1 MSTNLPEKVK
11 QLPADKQKEV
21 EDFIDYL
28 LYKYRGDEME
38 NIAEKRKRNLGRLKG
53 EIRMAENFNDT
64 PEDFKDYMQC
74 LYCWKRKI
82 IIWLEERPANITTEV
97 RNEILAESNVFF
109 SKASV
114 WEMTIKIK
122 TGKLTLKQ
130 NLSLFINNANQEL
143 NR

>member
-1 MSTNLPEKVK
+1 MP
-11 QLPADKQKEV
+11 
-21 EDFIDYL
+21 L
-28 LYKYRGDEME
+28 L
-38 NIAEKRKRNLGRLKG
+38 L
-53 EIRMAENFNDT
+53 DT
-64 PEDFKDYMQC
+64 Q
-74 LYCWKRKI
+74 I

-130 NLSLFINNANQEL
+130 NLSLFIKIIFKPIMFFNCLIFLYPISIKLSSYNFIIAILLTGCLSLNQL
-143 NR
+143 SNIAVISSDGIFDAYGIQRIW

>member
-1 MSTNLPEKVK
+1 MP
-11 QLPADKQKEV
+11 
-21 EDFIDYL
+21 L
-28 LYKYRGDEME
+28 L
-38 NIAEKRKRNLGRLKG
+38 L
-53 EIRMAENFNDT
+53 DT
-64 PEDFKDYMQC
+64 Q
-74 LYCWKRKI
+74 I

-130 NLSLFINNANQEL
+130 NLSLFIDNFQTDYIFQLLDISLPISIKLNSYHFIITILLTGCLSLNQL
-143 NR
+143 SKILLL